1 MMLICVEMPVLKG
14 SVLAFYKYNA
24 QADPISPYV
33 LYMQTLF
40 LNEQPYANE
49 DIPFKNIEEL
59 VYAFGFLIFLSSNQ
73 V

>member
-1 MMLICVEMPVLKG
+1 
-14 SVLAFYKYNA
+14 
-24 QADPISPYV
+24 
-33 LYMQTLF
+33 MQTLF